1 MMKRSHTVE
10 SGGNGKRSGNSSRTS
25 RMQRW
30 SLALRRHW
38 FSSTSGRC
46 QKSTDCDFDNISP
59 VEVIF
64 AAPEKTVLGSSLN

>member
-1 MMKRSHTVE
+1 MKRSRTVG
-10 SGGNGKRSGNSSRTS
+10 SGENGKQSGRSSHVS

-46 QKSTDCDFDNISP
+46 RESTDYDFNNINP
-59 VEVIF
+59 VEIIF
-64 AAPEKTVLGSSLN
+64 AAPKKTVLGGALN